1 MHIKI
6 TSVGRY
12 QRNIEAFKPNS
23 MKLKQ
28 KPSKFVWQHSEDGI
42 VSQTA
47 SVPLLD
53 FAVIEGIITTV
64 LASASHQCVHYLTS
78 YDSYLQNAM
87 KINSTMNIM
96 IIYKLET
103 DIVCINIF
111 QLKWMH
117 LGLLPYIQ
125 FNPHTRA

>member
-1 MHIKI
+1 
-6 TSVGRY
+6 
-12 QRNIEAFKPNS
+12 

-53 FAVIEGIITTV
+53 FAVIKGIITTV
-64 LASASHQCVHYLTS
+64 LASASHQYVHYLTQ
-78 YDSYLQNAM
+78 YLQNAM
-87 KINSTMNIM
+87 KINSIMNIM

-117 LGLLPYIQ
+117 LGPLPYIQ
-125 FNPHTRA
+125 FNSHTRA

>member
-12 QRNIEAFKPNS
+12 QRKIEAFKPNS

-78 YDSYLQNAM
+78 YLQNAM
-87 KINSTMNIM
+87 KINSILNIM
-96 IIYKLET
+96 IVSYKLELT
-103 DIVCINIF
+103 
-111 QLKWMH
+111 
-117 LGLLPYIQ
+117 
-125 FNPHTRA
+125 